1 MPCSPAA
8 HREELHA
15 DEISS
20 FRKQPRPTMSLD
32 EIGGTIPL
40 IPNPEAGAS
49 HLPRVGS
56 AFGTYP
62 VLCVGCRHF
71 RPAGST
77 ILSAEPAC
85 GAPGTAPGTAA
96 GSDFQSYFQSRRL
109 LLRAR
114 NSASCEF
121 RLENI
126 SPA

>member
-1 MPCSPAA
+1 MSP
-8 HREELHA
+8 
-15 DEISS
+15 
-20 FRKQPRPTMSLD
+20 D
-32 EIGGTIPL
+32 EIGRAIPL
-40 IPNPEAGAS
+40 SLSPEAGEFPS
-49 HLPRVGS
+49 NLSLGGS
-56 AFGTYP
+56 AMGTYP
-62 VLCVGCRHF
+62 VLCAGCRHF

-85 GAPGTAPGTAA
+85 GAPDTAV